1 MKAIKYILMAL
12 YLVGLLVLM
21 HKDRGIEQG
30 IFLSL
35 FALNMIFPWL
45 IYRRSSGRQLA
56 FTALLFKLLMQIVNG
71 IATVLIIGG
80 SAFLIIFLGLLGPLL
95 GGLFGMVVLWIWM
108 LPSSM
113 YSLTAQLR
121 LKKSGLLPTWLF
133 VILVVANFVLVL
145 DLVSAAVTYV
155 LARKFEGKVES

>member
-1 MKAIKYILMAL
+1 MKIIKIAKYVLMAL
-12 YLVGLLVLM
+12 YLIGLIGLM
-21 HKDRGIEQG
+21 HKDEGIEQD
-30 IFLSL
+30 IFFSL

-80 SAFLIIFLGLLGPLL
+80 SISLILFLGILGPFL
-95 GGLFGMVVLWIWM
+95 GGFFGMVVLWIWM
-108 LPSSM
+108 MPSSM

-121 LKKSGLLPTWLF
+121 LKKSGVLPTWLF
-133 VILVVANFVLVL
+133 VPLVVADFVLVL
-145 DLVSAAVTYV
+145 DLVSAVVTYV
-155 LARKFEGKVES
+155 FARKFG